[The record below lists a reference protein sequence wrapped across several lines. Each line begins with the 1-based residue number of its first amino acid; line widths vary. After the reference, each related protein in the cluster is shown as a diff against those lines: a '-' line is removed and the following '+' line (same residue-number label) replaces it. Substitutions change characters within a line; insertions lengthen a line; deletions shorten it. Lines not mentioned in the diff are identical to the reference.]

1 MIKQVE
7 KEAKEDMEEAFNEV
21 KKEFNK
27 LRTGRARPS
36 LLDGIKAEYYGQY
49 TPLNQMAKI
58 SAPEARQLVISPY
71 DNNVL
76 EEIEKAIQKS
86 DLDLTPNTDGDV
98 IRINIPQLTEER
110 RKELAKKANDKAEDG
125 RVVIREIR
133 REANDQ
139 LEELEESGEISE
151 DNYHR
156 GLENI
161 QVLTDEYIEKIDD
174 LLERK
179 TDAIMEV

>member
-7 KEAKEDMEEAFNEV
+7 KEAQEKMEEALEDV

-36 LLDGIKAEYYGQY
+36 LLDGIQAEYYGQY

-58 SAPEARQLVISPY
+58 SAPEARQLLISPY

-76 EEIEKAIQKS
+76 EDIEKAIQKS
-86 DLDLTPNTDGDV
+86 DLDLTPNNDGDV

-125 RVVIREIR
+125 RVVIRKIR
-133 REANDQ
+133 REAND
-139 LEELEESGEISE
+139 ELELLEAEGDISE

-161 QVLTDEYIEKIDD
+161 QELTDKYIEKVDT
-174 LLERK
+174 LLENK
-179 TDAIMEV
+179 KEAIMEV

>member
-7 KEAKEDMEEAFNEV
+7 KEAREEMEEAFDDV

-76 EEIEKAIQKS
+76 EDIEKAIQKS

-133 REANDQ
+133 REANDELET
-139 LEELEESGEISE
+139 LEELGEISE

-161 QVLTDEYIEKIDD
+161 QTLTDEYIEKIDN
-174 LLERK
+174 LLENK
-179 TDAIMEV
+179 QEAIMEV